1 MPQLTGNRSQRHLT
15 WMPMSIQMMTQ
26 MMMTM
31 SQTSRVIICLV
42 LHLVLSL
49 RLAHTPHERQRPRP
63 SLILLLAACRVVD
76 VGDGETVSLATSDV
90 LGLADVPVTLPDRL
104 WAECLS
110 RAAQRAVPFLAPSCA
125 TQTPMLSW
133 QTALSTSFLLLTS
146 FAFCPRSACSTNPV
160 RTAAA
165 SRSSSVAKEPSA
177 RSPCSANTTRGLR
190 ATSHSHTTRRARTMA
205 HRNQPRVGS
214 NGRMEQNRTGTRA
227 RLTALRLRPPSA
239 RRSDHSRPLVG
250 GGPNMRRL
258 PQEDSHLAAVNLPI
272 ELVQECRGIVAHLP
286 PVVHTTET

>member
-104 WAECLS
+104 WAECSES
-110 RAAQRAVPFLAPSCA
+110 RGSTRSTILGPLLRDSNTYAVLADGFVYLFPAADLIRFLPAIRLQHKPSANGSRQPLVLRGEGAQREVP
-125 TQTPMLSW
+125 M
-133 QTALSTSFLLLTS
+133 
-146 FAFCPRSACSTNPV
+146 FC
-160 RTAAA
+160 
-165 SRSSSVAKEPSA
+165 
-177 RSPCSANTTRGLR
+177 
-190 ATSHSHTTRRARTMA
+190 
-205 HRNQPRVGS
+205 
-214 NGRMEQNRTGTRA
+214 
-227 RLTALRLRPPSA
+227 
-239 RRSDHSRPLVG
+239 
-250 GGPNMRRL
+250 
-258 PQEDSHLAAVNLPI
+258 
-272 ELVQECRGIVAHLP
+272 
-286 PVVHTTET
+286 